1 MLNASTIPSGV
12 TVAGVAEWLNQPNR
26 SGFIIARW
34 VVLRG
39 LDWPLKLPAYA
50 LRTRPPAIPLL
61 LRSGS
66 HW

>member
-1 MLNASTIPSGV
+1 MLNASAMPSGV
-12 TVAGVAEWLNQPNR
+12 TVAGLSGQP
-26 SGFIIARW
+26 GFIIARW